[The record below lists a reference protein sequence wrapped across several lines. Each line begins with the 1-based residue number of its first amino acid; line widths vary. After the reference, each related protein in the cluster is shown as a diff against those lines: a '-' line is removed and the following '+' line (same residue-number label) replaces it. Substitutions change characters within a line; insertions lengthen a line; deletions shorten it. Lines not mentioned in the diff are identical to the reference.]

1 MQFFAKTFFLSII
14 FVLFIAISPVHAFSI
29 TPVKM
34 LVTADPATSQTVV
47 VRINNSDKT
56 NLTFKLSVL
65 GTKQDE
71 MGLPVFERGVDEAEA
86 WVFPEESSVIVK
98 PGETKVAN
106 FIIRVPENA
115 SAGSHYVGLAVE
127 PALKNTNQNAVTS
140 RLVSLLTLQVKGL
153 VQESV
158 IIEKWDVIKES
169 IGNKSWKFALGL
181 QNNGTVEVPLK
192 GTVAIK
198 NWRGEEIFIEP
209 VVLGNTLLA
218 GSRRV
223 LSPEINLKNNISLP
237 GIYQAQ
243 LTVNYG
249 RTGQTVSAIDYIW
262 YFPTWSKTVL
272 VIGGLLLLLLV
283 FLLIKRPRKT

>member
-1 MQFFAKTFFLSII
+1 MQFFAKTFFLSMI
-14 FVLFIAISPVHAFSI
+14 FILFIAISPVHAFGI

-86 WVFPEESSVIVK
+86 WIFPEESLVTLK
-98 PGETKVAN
+98 PGETRAVN

-127 PALKNTNQNAVTS
+127 PALKNTNQNAITS
-140 RLVSLLTLQVKGL
+140 RLLSLLTLQVKGL

-158 IIEKWDVIKES
+158 IIEKWDVIKGS
-169 IGNKSWKFALGL
+169 VGNKSWKFALGL

-192 GTVAIK
+192 GTAAIK

-223 LSPEINLKNNISLP
+223 LSPEISLKNNISLP

-243 LTVNYG
+243 IQVNYG
-249 RTGQTVSAIDYIW
+249 RTNQAVSAIDYIW
-262 YFPTWSKTVL
+262 YFPIWSKVVL
-272 VIGGLLLLLLV
+272 AAGGLCMAFLV
-283 FLLIKRPRKT
+283 FLLIKKLRKS